1 MWGLTKLEGFPMT
14 TANASRVELPHPLG
28 PSRHPITVSEY
39 FRMGEAGVLD
49 PETRCELVEGEIIDM
64 PPIGPPHASK
74 INRLAD
80 LLTAAV
86 RGRAIVSAQNPVILG
101 DLSAPQPDLALLR
114 YRDDYYSQAH
124 PQPADILLLIE
135 VADTSLAHDRDI
147 KLPLYARFQVPEVWI
162 VDIPGRHLDVHREP
176 DGARYT
182 HQFRAS
188 DLSRIEVASLPGLLL
203 DLRGL
208 F

>member
-1 MWGLTKLEGFPMT
+1 MT
-14 TANASRVELPHPLG
+14 TANATRAEPPPALG
-28 PSRHPITVSEY
+28 PSRHPITVGEY
-39 FRMGEAGVLD
+39 FRMGEANVLEAD
-49 PETRCELVEGEIIDM
+49 ARCELIEGEIIDM

-74 INRLAD
+74 TNRLAA
-80 LLTAAV
+80 LLADAV
-86 RGRAIVSAQNPVILG
+86 RGKAIVSAQNPVVLG

-114 YRDDYYSQAH
+114 YRDDYYAHAH
-124 PQPADILLLIE
+124 PGPADILLLVE
-135 VADTSLAHDRDI
+135 VADTSLAHDRDT
-147 KLPLYARFQVPEVWI
+147 KLPLYARFRVPEVWI
-162 VDIPGRHLDVHREP
+162 IDIQGRHLDVHREP

-188 DLSRIEVASLPGLLL
+188 DLSRIELAALPGLVL

>member
-1 MWGLTKLEGFPMT
+1 MT
-14 TANASRVELPHPLG
+14 TANATLAEPPPALG
-28 PSRHPITVSEY
+28 PSRHPITVGEY

-49 PETRCELVEGEIIDM
+49 ADARCELIEGEIIDM

-74 INRLAD
+74 TNRLAA
-80 LLTAAV
+80 LLADAV
-86 RGRAIVSAQNPVILG
+86 RGKAIVSAQNPVVLG

-114 YRDDYYSQAH
+114 YRDDYYAQAH
-124 PQPADILLLIE
+124 PGPADILLLVE
-135 VADTSLAHDRDI
+135 VADTSLAHDRDT

-162 VDIPGRHLDVHREP
+162 IDIPGRHLDVHREP
-176 DGARYT
+176 DGVRYT

-188 DLSRIEVASLPGLLL
+188 DLSRIELAALQGLVL

-208 F
+208 L